1 MRLTSLAALLA
12 CLALLA
18 AACERAGDAQ
28 QQPAPQPAPRVEVP
42 VSDELPGL
50 PAPAS
55 GIAFWDHPTLPFNSM
70 LVVAGPQGALAYNI
84 EDGVETARIDGVA
97 ADGAAVSYAGY
108 GAQATGVLALFDGA
122 ENAFRFYGVDNFS
135 RRFAPLGG
143 GFETGL
149 TVEGAVHGFCFGRA
163 QGAAAPSLF
172 VLQDGQI
179 LIVNFDTAENG
190 LAVAGEGAIEA
201 PQGLASCAVDIDGVL
216 LVASESGDIYRI
228 DGPDSFAA
236 PFASA
241 ETAEAGDLS
250 IAASAP
256 VSGDGGR
263 ESEEQISG
271 QIILLDKAD
280 GAAHVFN
287 RADGAPLGVVTVA
300 ATDQLP
306 GVTAAHA
313 MGLTAANL
321 GALYRNGVVAYAVTG
336 EDGPAVRLIP
346 YNAVLNALALPEGT
360 VLSPR
365 GAAPTT
371 GGNGLIIDAPPF
383 TPGQ

>member
-1 MRLTSLAALLA
+1 MRLTSLTPALA
-12 CLALLA
+12 CIALITV
-18 AACERAGDAQ
+18 AACEQAEES
-28 QQPAPQPAPRVEVP
+28 PPPPTPRVEVP

-55 GIAFWDHPTLPFNSM
+55 GVAFWDHPTLPFNSM
-70 LVVAGPQGALAYNI
+70 LIAVGAQGALAYNI
-84 EDGVETARIDGVA
+84 EDGVEAARIDAITVG
-97 ADGAAVSYAGY
+97 GAAVSYVGY
-108 GAQATGVLALFDGA
+108 GPQAAGVLALFDGA
-122 ENAFRFYGVDNFS
+122 ENAFRFYSVDNLS
-135 RRFAPLGG
+135 RQFAPLGA
-143 GFETGL
+143 GL
-149 TVEGAVHGFCFGRA
+149 ENGLAVDGAVHGFCFGRA
-163 QGAAAPSLF
+163 RGTAAPSLF
-172 VLQDGQI
+172 ILQDAQI
-179 LIVNFDTAENG
+179 LIFNFDTAEEG
-190 LAVAGEGAIEA
+190 LAPAGEGAIQA
-201 PQGLASCAVDIDGVL
+201 PGGLASCAVDIDGVL
-216 LVASESGDIYRI
+216 LVAARSGDVYRI

-241 ETAEAGDLS
+241 ATTEAGDLS
-250 IAASAP
+250 IAASATE
-256 VSGDGGR
+256 GDGGAQ
-263 ESEEQISG
+263 EIGG

-300 ATDQLP
+300 ATDQAP
-306 GVTAAHA
+306 GVASAHA

-336 EDGPAVRLIP
+336 EDGPALRLIP

-360 VLSPR
+360 ALSPR

-371 GGNGLIIDAPPF
+371 GGNGLIIDTPPF

>member
-1 MRLTSLAALLA
+1 MRLTSLAPPLA
-12 CLALLA
+12 CIALVIV
-18 AACERAGDAQ
+18 AACEQAEESPPPR
-28 QQPAPQPAPRVEVP
+28 PAPRVEMP

-50 PAPAS
+50 PTPAS
-55 GIAFWDHPTLPFNSM
+55 GVAFWDHPTLPFNSM
-70 LVVAGPQGALAYNI
+70 LIVAGAQGALAYNI
-84 EDGVETARIDGVA
+84 EDGVEAARIDAVA
-97 ADGAAVSYAGY
+97 AEGAAVSYAGY
-108 GAQATGVLALFDGA
+108 GPQAAGVLALFDRA
-122 ENAFRFYGVDNFS
+122 ENAFRFYGVDNLS
-135 RRFAPLGG
+135 RQFAPLGAG
-143 GFETGL
+143 LENGL
-149 TVEGAVHGFCFGRA
+149 TVDGAVHGFCFGRA
-163 QGAAAPSLF
+163 RGTAAPSLF

-179 LIVNFDTAENG
+179 LIFNFDAAEEG
-190 LAVAGEGAIEA
+190 LAPAGEGAIET
-201 PQGLASCAVDIDGVL
+201 PEGLASCAVDIDGVL
-216 LVASESGDIYRI
+216 LAAARSGAIYRI

-241 ETAEAGDLS
+241 ATAEAGDLS
-250 IAASAP
+250 IAASTAQ
-256 VSGDGGR
+256 GNEGAQ
-263 ESEEQISG
+263 EISG

-306 GVTAAHA
+306 GVASAHA

-336 EDGPAVRLIP
+336 EDGPAIRLIP

-360 VLSPR
+360 ALSPR

-371 GGNGLIIDAPPF
+371 GGTGLIIDTPPL